1 MSRAQKILW
10 TTVGTVAVLLFGSLL
25 LVAAPVASGMV
36 EPGITSVRVHDKQED
51 FHLYI
56 PVPAAMIQ
64 AGLSVASA
72 AGAFDEIGPM
82 PEQARA
88 WMPMA
93 RAAVEALAE
102 APDAVLVEVE
112 SPDEHVR
119 ITKDG
124 SRLLIQVRSPEAD
137 VDVAVP
143 ARLATRIF
151 DVLEHAAA
159 RG

>member
-1 MSRAQKILW
+1 MSRAQKTLW
-10 TTVGTVAVLLFGSLL
+10 TTAGTLAVLLFGSLL

-36 EPGITSVRVHDKQED
+36 EPGITSVRVHDKEDD

-64 AGLSVASA
+64 VGLTAASA
-72 AGAFDEIGPM
+72 AGAFDEIGPL
-82 PEQARA
+82 PEEARK
-88 WMPMA
+88 WMPVA

-102 APDAVLVEVE
+102 APDTVLVEVE

-119 ITKDG
+119 ITKRG
-124 SRLLIQVRSPEAD
+124 SRLVIQVRSPEAD
-137 VDVAVP
+137 VDVTIP
-143 ARLATRIF
+143 ARLITRVF
-151 DVLEHAAA
+151 DVVEHAA